1 MRLNAR
7 DKRLLTPSLGCRASE
22 LPARLRQL
30 EAAAL
35 EEYVAMVLGQ
45 RNFTRGQDI
54 REWRLVLIARHLFE
68 GRLPGERFVSAAF
81 QTSPAQSRGLLRAV
95 LAKYQYEL
103 QDGIRATLS
112 AAVASATP
120 VRGTT
125 TWVIVPESENV
136 IDALNLEIQAI
147 DPALPQIARRRATV
161 GTYEVSQAAID
172 ALRARLAS

>member
-7 DKRLLTPSLGCRASE
+7 DKRLLAQGLGCHVNE

-68 GRLPGERFVSAAF
+68 GRLPSERFVSAAF

-103 QDGIRATLS
+103 QDGIRATLA
-112 AAVASATP
+112 AAVASATL

-125 TWVIVPESENV
+125 TWAMVPESENV
-136 IDALNLEIQAI
+136 VDALNLEIQAI
-147 DPALPQIARRRATV
+147 DPSLPQISKRRATV
-161 GTYEVSQAAID
+161 GTYEVSQAAMET
-172 ALRARLAS
+172 LRARFGP